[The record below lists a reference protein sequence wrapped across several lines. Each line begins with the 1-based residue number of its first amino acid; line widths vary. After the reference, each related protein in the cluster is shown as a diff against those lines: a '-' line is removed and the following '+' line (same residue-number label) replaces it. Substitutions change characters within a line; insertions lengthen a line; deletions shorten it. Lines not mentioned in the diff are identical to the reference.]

1 MSIATL
7 NLPIYDIKFTVVKG
21 REGLKQVAA
30 ASKFHAGFVKDMMSA
45 PVSGATLMAP
55 EGVDGFGEAFVVLHT
70 TDLGVI
76 AHEAYHLAIELIYWI
91 AGEEPSYKHQE
102 QLAHVSEYLFRQIAR
117 EMGYDLPA
125 TIHDVTL
132 DV

>member
-21 REGLKQVAA
+21 KEGLKQIAA
-30 ASKFHAGFVKDMMSA
+30 ASKYHAGFVKEMMSA
-45 PVSGATLMAP
+45 PVAGVTLMAP
-55 EGVDGFGEAFVVLHT
+55 DGVDGFGEAFVVLHSR
-70 TDLGVI
+70 DLGVI

-117 EMGYDLPA
+117 EMGHDLPA
-125 TIHDVTL
+125 TIHDVAL

>member
-21 REGLKQVAA
+21 KEGLKKIAE
-30 ASKFHAGFVKDMMSA
+30 ASAFHAGFVSEMLSES
-45 PVSGATLMAP
+45 VSGLTVMAP
-55 EGVDGFGEAFVVLHT
+55 DGVDGFGEAFVVLNT
-70 TDLGVI
+70 RDLGVI
-76 AHEAYHLAIELIYWI
+76 AHEAYHLAIELIYWVV
-91 AGEEPSYKHQE
+91 GEEPSYQHQE

-117 EMGYDLPA
+117 EMGHDLPA
-125 TIHDVTL
+125 TIHDVAL